1 VKISERSQNILE
13 AVVLEYIRSAFPVGS
28 QTLTKNFNFKLS
40 PATIRNIMADL
51 EETGYLFQP
60 HTSAGRVPTEK
71 GFRFYVDRL
80 VEEVLG
86 TEEEFD
92 PSKFQ
97 RSWPGKWEDAKG
109 LFEETSRLLSMES
122 HYTGMVLAPR
132 LSQTIFKQV
141 EFIRL
146 RKNHLL
152 AIFVSQDGFLHQRF
166 LEVDEDYTQ
175 KELSRIAAYL
185 NNEFSGMTLSQV
197 KKKIL
202 ALMKAE
208 RDMYDQLIQKALE
221 LGRKA
226 LSMAQEGELYL
237 GGTTNILDLP
247 EFADA
252 EKMKGLFKAFEEK
265 ATIVELLDTCL
276 STERV
281 QVLIGSDNAFLA
293 IQDCSLVIANYK
305 RRDQT
310 LGSLGVIGPIRMDYS
325 RVIPL
330 VSHIAKLL
338 SQVLEELEEG
348 GS

>member
-1 VKISERSQNILE
+1 VKLSERSQNILE
-13 AVVLEYIRSAFPVGS
+13 AIVLEYIRSAFPVGS
-28 QTLTKNFNFKLS
+28 QTLTKNLAFRLS
-40 PATIRNIMADL
+40 SATIRNIMADL

-80 VEEVLG
+80 MEEVLG
-86 TEEEFD
+86 QEGEFD
-92 PSKFQ
+92 SSRYQ
-97 RSWPGKWEDAKG
+97 GSWPGRWEDVKE
-109 LFEETSRLLSMES
+109 LFEETSRMLSMES
-122 HYTGMVLAPR
+122 HYAGMVLAPR
-132 LSQTIFKQV
+132 FSQTIFKQV

-166 LEVDEDYTQ
+166 LETDEDYTQ

-185 NNEFSGMTLSQV
+185 NSELSGTTLSQA

-208 RDMYDQLIQKALE
+208 KDMYDQLMQTALE

-226 LSMAQEGELYL
+226 MSIAQEGELYL
-237 GGTTNILDLP
+237 GGTANILDLP
-247 EFADA
+247 EFSDI
-252 EKMKGLFKAFEEK
+252 EKMKALFKAFEGK
-265 ATIVELLDTCL
+265 AVIVKLLDQCV
-276 STERV
+276 SAEGV
-281 QVLIGSDNAFLA
+281 QVLIGSENSFLG
-293 IQDCSLVIANYK
+293 IPDCSLVIANYK

-310 LGSLGVIGPIRMDYS
+310 LGSLGVIGPMRMEYS

-330 VSHIAKLL
+330 VSHTAKLL
-338 SQVLEELEEG
+338 SHVLEELEEG
-348 GS
+348 G